1 MNTVTFILKNATRNK
16 RRLLLSVL
24 SAAMSLFLLITL
36 MVVLR
41 ELTKPPSD
49 GDSSLRVCVRNKV
62 SLAATLPQR
71 QRAEIEKVPGVV
83 VCSPFVWFGG
93 KFTEEEQM
101 IFGTIACDPEKLT
114 GLLQEMKIDPEE
126 HAAFLKE
133 RTTCLVG
140 HDALVSEKFKE
151 LGLKVGSKFTVMSG
165 LYPCSLELKIAGSY
179 RGTIDDRNIFFH
191 HKYLDEALGDWGLTG
206 MWWLRID
213 SAESMGPVNTAIE
226 AAFAN
231 TANEVR
237 AESERAFQMSFVSM
251 LAGVKEVIGGVSIA
265 VLITLFL
272 VTASTMSMA
281 IRERFRELGILKA
294 IGFQRREL
302 FAFILAESFGL
313 SALGAAIGAGGAWA
327 LYTFADMKKATGG
340 FFVSFEVTPQMLGLS
355 ALIACILGI
364 LSSLAPAIA
373 VARMSVVQALKTLD

>member
-1 MNTVTFILKNATRNK
+1 MNTATFIFKNASRNK

-24 SAAMSLFLLITL
+24 SAAVSLFLLVTL

-41 ELTKPPSD
+41 ELTKPPAD
-49 GDSSLRVCVRNKV
+49 GDSSLRICVRNKI

-83 VCSPFVWFGG
+83 ACSPFVWFGG
-93 KFTEEEQM
+93 KFKEDEQM
-101 IFGTIACDPEKLT
+101 IFGTIACDPEKLPS
-114 GLLQEMKIDPEE
+114 LLQEMKIDPGQYAE
-126 HAAFLKE
+126 FLKD

-140 HDALVSEKFKE
+140 NDAMQSEKFKSM
-151 LGLKVGSKFTVMSG
+151 GLKVGSRFTVMSG
-165 LYPCSLELKIAGSY
+165 IYPTKLELKIIGTY
-179 RGTIDDRNIFFH
+179 VGTIDDRNIFFH
-191 HKYLDEALGDWGLTG
+191 HKYLDESLNDWGLTG

-213 SAESMGPVNTAIE
+213 KAESMGPVNTAIE

-251 LAGVKEVIGGVSIA
+251 LGGLKEVIAGISIA
-265 VLITLFL
+265 VLVTLFL

-281 IRERFRELGILKA
+281 IRERFRELAILKA
-294 IGFQRREL
+294 IGYQRREL

-313 SALGAAIGAGGAWA
+313 SALGALIGAGGAA
-327 LYTFADMKKATGG
+327 LLYRFADIKKASGG
-340 FFVSFEVTPQMLGLS
+340 FFVSFEVTPQMLGTA
-355 ALIACILGI
+355 ALISCVLGI
-364 LSSLAPAIA
+364 TSSLAPAFA
-373 VARMSVVQALKTLD
+373 VSRMSVVQALKTLD

>member
-1 MNTVTFILKNATRNK
+1 MNIATFILKNAARNK

-24 SAAMSLFLLITL
+24 SAAVSLFLLVTL

-41 ELTKPPSD
+41 ELTQPPSD

-93 KFTEEEQM
+93 KFKEDEQM
-101 IFGTIACDPEKLT
+101 IFGTIACDPEKLPQ
-114 GLLQEMKIDPEE
+114 LLQEMKIDPDEY
-126 HAAFLKE
+126 AAFLKD

-140 HDALVSEKFKE
+140 HDALESEKFKAM
-151 LGLKVGSKFTVMSG
+151 GLKVGDRFTVMSG
-165 LYPCSLELKIAGSY
+165 IYPTTLELKIAGSY

-191 HKYLDEALGDWGLTG
+191 HKYLDESLNDWGLTG

-213 SAESMGPVNTAIE
+213 KAESMGPVNTAIE

-251 LAGVKEVIGGVSIA
+251 LSGLKEVIAGISIA

-281 IRERFRELGILKA
+281 IRERFRELAILKA
-294 IGFQRREL
+294 IGYQRREL

-313 SALGAAIGAGGAWA
+313 SALGASIGAGGAWA

-340 FFVSFEVTPQMLGLS
+340 FFVSFEVTPHMLGTA

-364 LSSLAPAIA
+364 ASSLAPALS
-373 VARMSVVQALKTLD
+373 VSRMSVVEALKTLD

>member
-1 MNTVTFILKNATRNK
+1 VNIAGFIFKNALRNK

-24 SAAMSLFLLITL
+24 SAAVSLFLLVTL

-71 QRAEIEKVPGVV
+71 QRSEIEKVPGVV

-93 KFTEEEQM
+93 KFQEDEQLL
-101 IFGTIACDPEKLT
+101 FGTIACDPEKLP
-114 GLLQEMKIDPEE
+114 GLLQEMKIDPAEYD
-126 HAAFLKE
+126 AFLKD

-140 HDALVSEKFKE
+140 QDTLASEQFKK
-151 LGLKVGSKFTVMSG
+151 LGLKVGSRFTVMSG
-165 LYPCSLELKIAGSY
+165 IYPCSLELRIVGTYK
-179 RGTIDDRNIFFH
+179 GTIDDRNIFFH
-191 HKYLDEALGDWGLTG
+191 HKYFDEAMNDWGLTG
-206 MWWLRID
+206 MWWIRID

-231 TANEVR
+231 TAHEVR

-251 LAGVKEVIGGVSIA
+251 WGGIKYLISGISGA
-265 VLITLFL
+265 VVFTLVL

-313 SALGAAIGAGGAWA
+313 SALGALIGVGGAWS

-340 FFVSFEVTPQMLGLS
+340 FFVSFEVTPQMLGIS
-355 ALIACILGI
+355 ALIACALGI
-364 LSSLAPAIA
+364 IASLAPAIA
-373 VARMSVVQALKTLD
+373 VSRMSVVKALKTLD

>member
-1 MNTVTFILKNATRNK
+1 MNTATFILKNATRNK

-24 SAAMSLFLLITL
+24 SAAVSLFLLVTL

-49 GDSSLRVCVRNKV
+49 GDSSLRICVRNKV

-93 KFTEEEQM
+93 KFKEDEQL
-101 IFGTIACDPEKLT
+101 IFGTIACDPEKLP
-114 GLLQEMKIDPEE
+114 GLLQEMKIDPEQY
-126 HAAFLKE
+126 AAFLKD

-140 HDALVSEKFKE
+140 NDAMQSDKFKSM
-151 LGLKVGSKFTVMSG
+151 GLKVGSRFTVMSG
-165 LYPCSLELKIAGSY
+165 LYPTKLELKIIGTY
-179 RGTIDDRNIFFH
+179 VGTIDDRNIFFH
-191 HKYLDEALGDWGLTG
+191 HKYLDESLNDWGLTG

-213 SAESMGPVNTAIE
+213 KAESMGPVNTAIE

-251 LAGVKEVIGGVSIA
+251 WGGIKDLIGGISIL
-265 VLITLFL
+265 VVFTLFL

-281 IRERFRELGILKA
+281 IRERFRELAILKA
-294 IGFQRREL
+294 IGYQRREL

-313 SALGAAIGAGGAWA
+313 SALGALLGAGGAWM
-327 LYTFADMKKATGG
+327 LYHFADMKKASAGI
-340 FFVSFEVTPQMLGLS
+340 FVSFEVTPQMLGTA
-355 ALIACILGI
+355 ALISCVLGI
-364 LSSLAPAIA
+364 TSSLAPAIA
-373 VARMSVVQALKTLD
+373 VSRMSVVQALKTLD

>member
-1 MNTVTFILKNATRNK
+1 MTTAGFIIKNALRNK
-16 RRLLLSVL
+16 RRLFLSVL
-24 SAAMSLFLLITL
+24 SAAASLFLLVTL

-41 ELTKPPSD
+41 ELTKPPAD

-93 KFTEEEQM
+93 KFKEDEQM
-101 IFGTIACDPEKLT
+101 IFGTIACDPEKLP
-114 GLLQEMKIDPEE
+114 GLLQEIKYDPEE
-126 HAAFLKE
+126 YAAFLKD

-140 HDALVSEKFKE
+140 ADALASEKFKQ

-165 LYPCSLELKIAGSY
+165 IYPCSLELKIIGTY

-206 MWWLRID
+206 MWWIRVD
-213 SAESMGPVNTAIE
+213 SAQSMGAVNTAIE

-231 TANEVR
+231 SANEVR

-251 LAGVKEVIGGVSIA
+251 WGGIKDLIGGISIL
-265 VLITLFL
+265 VIFTLFL

-294 IGFQRREL
+294 LGYQRREL

-313 SALGAAIGAGGAWA
+313 SALGAIIGAGGAWA
-327 LYTFADMKKATGG
+327 LYTFADMKKASSG
-340 FFVSFEVTPQMLGLS
+340 FFVSFQVTPEMLGLA
-355 ALIACILGI
+355 ALIACVLGV

-373 VARMSVVQALKTLD
+373 VSRMSVVQALKTLD

>member
-1 MNTVTFILKNATRNK
+1 MNIASFILKNAVRNK

-93 KFTEEEQM
+93 KFEEDKQM
-101 IFGTIACDPEKLT
+101 IFGTIACDPDKL
-114 GLLQEMKIDPEE
+114 GSLLQEIQVDPEQQ
-126 HAAFLKE
+126 AAFLKE
-133 RTTCLVG
+133 RTSCLVG
-140 HDALVSEKFKE
+140 KDALESKEFKE
-151 LGLKVGSKFTVMSG
+151 LGLKIGSKFTVMSG
-165 LYPCSLELKIAGSY
+165 IYPCSLELKIAGMY

-226 AAFAN
+226 AMFAN

-302 FAFILAESFGL
+302 FTFILAESFGL
-313 SALGAAIGAGGAWA
+313 STLGAAIGAGGAWA
-327 LYTFADMKKATGG
+327 IYTFADMKKATGG
-340 FFVSFEVTPQMLGLS
+340 FFVSFEVTPQMLGLA
-355 ALIACILGI
+355 ALISCTLGI

-373 VARMSVVQALKTLD
+373 VSRMSVVQALKTLD

>member
-340 FFVSFEVTPQMLGLS
+340 FFVSFEVTPQMLGLA
-355 ALIACILGI
+355 ALIACVLGI

>member
-1 MNTVTFILKNATRNK
+1 VNIGTFILKNAARNK

-24 SAAMSLFLLITL
+24 SAAVSLFLLVTL

-71 QRAEIEKVPGVV
+71 QLADIEKVPGVV
-83 VCSPFVWFGG
+83 TVSPFVWFGG
-93 KFTEEEQM
+93 KFQEDEQL
-101 IFGTIACDPEKLT
+101 IFGTIACDPVKLPT
-114 GLLQEMKIDPEE
+114 LLQELKLDPDQYAE
-126 HAAFLKE
+126 FVKD
-133 RTTCLVG
+133 RTACLVG
-140 HDALVSEKFKE
+140 QDAIDSEKFKSM
-151 LGLKVGSKFTVMSG
+151 GLKVGSKFTVMSG
-165 LYPCSLELKIAGSY
+165 IYPCSLELKIVGTY
-179 RGTIDDRNIFFH
+179 KGTIDDRNIFFH
-191 HKYLDEALGDWGLTG
+191 HKYLDEALGDWGNTG

-213 SAESMGPVNTAIE
+213 NAASMGPVNTTIE
-226 AAFAN
+226 ALFAN

-251 LAGVKEVIGGVSIA
+251 WGGIKDLIGGISIL
-265 VLITLFL
+265 VVFTLFL

-294 IGFQRREL
+294 IGFQRSEL

-313 SALGAAIGAGGAWA
+313 SALGAVIGAGGAWA
-327 LYTFADMKKATGG
+327 LYQFADMKKATGG
-340 FFVSFEVTPQMLGLS
+340 FFVSFEVTPQMLGTA

>member
-1 MNTVTFILKNATRNK
+1 MNIATFILKNAARNK
-16 RRLLLSVL
+16 RRLFLSVL
-24 SAAMSLFLLITL
+24 SAAMSLFLVVTL

-62 SLAATLPQR
+62 SLAAVLPQR
-71 QRAEIEKVPGVV
+71 QLVEIEKVPGVV
-83 VCSPFVWFGG
+83 TASPFVWYGG
-93 KFTEEEQM
+93 KFKEDEQL
-101 IFGTIACDPEKLT
+101 IFGTIACDPTKLPT
-114 GLLQEMKIDPEE
+114 LLQEIKYDPEQY
-126 HAAFLKE
+126 AAFLKD
-133 RTTCLVG
+133 RTACLVG
-140 HDALVSEKFKE
+140 QDALDSEKFKSM
-151 LGLKVGSKFTVMSG
+151 GLKVGSKFTVISG
-165 LYPCSLELKIAGSY
+165 IYPCSLEMKIVGTY
-179 RGTIDDRNIFFH
+179 KGTIDDRNIFFH
-191 HKYLDEALGDWGLTG
+191 HKYLDEALGDWGNTG

-213 SAESMGPVNTAIE
+213 SAASMGPVNTAIE
-226 AAFAN
+226 ALFAN

-251 LAGVKEVIGGVSIA
+251 WGGIKDLIGGIS
-265 VLITLFL
+265 VLVVFTLFL

-313 SALGAAIGAGGAWA
+313 SALGAIIGAGGAWA
-327 LYTFADMKKATGG
+327 LYHFADMKKATMG
-340 FFVSFEVTPQMLGLS
+340 FFVSFEVTPQMLGTA
-355 ALIACILGI
+355 ALIACTLGI